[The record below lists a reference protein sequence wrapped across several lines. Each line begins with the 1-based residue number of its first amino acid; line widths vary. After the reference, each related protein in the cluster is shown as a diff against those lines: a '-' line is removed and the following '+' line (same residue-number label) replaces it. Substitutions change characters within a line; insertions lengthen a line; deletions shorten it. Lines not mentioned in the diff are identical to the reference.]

1 MSQGLLLIQWRT
13 FNHLTMDQPS
23 TFNQA
28 LESSGE
34 GEEGAGVIWVR
45 AERICESSFSI
56 TMKRVVTKP
65 NKLVAKNTLC
75 VCVCVCVLHFQTLSK
90 YKVEQRFLV
99 LLQLP
104 VLERIKTNPLLLPVE
119 LSHVCMQGAQP

>member
-75 VCVCVCVLHFQTLSK
+75 VCVCLCATLPDF
-90 YKVEQRFLV
+90 EQI
-99 LLQLP
+99 QSGTTLP
-104 VLERIKTNPLLLPVE
+104 CSVATA
-119 LSHVCMQGAQP
+119 SA